1 MVPQKTAK
9 AREELRPGVRTLG
22 LRERRFLLLAD
33 GRKSVQ
39 DLEALFGAPCD
50 ALVDSLVAQGFLV
63 TEAVQASGVAVG
75 PMGVETTSFVVSV
88 VPADPIPP
96 VAVSAPPAVAADAF
110 EGKRS
115 LATTRMFLFDI
126 CERMFTRRDPVLA
139 TTLRDNLREARD
151 RDTMLAVARLIIDEI
166 ERAAGAERA
175 DAISERIAMLLPPEH
190 ADLQAA

>member
-1 MVPQKTAK
+1 
-9 AREELRPGVRTLG
+9 
-22 LRERRFLLLAD
+22 
-33 GRKSVQ
+33 
-39 DLEALFGAPCD
+39 
-50 ALVDSLVAQGFLV
+50 
-63 TEAVQASGVAVG
+63 
-75 PMGVETTSFVVSV
+75 
-88 VPADPIPP
+88 
-96 VAVSAPPAVAADAF
+96 
-110 EGKRS
+110 
-115 LATTRMFLFDI
+115 MFLFDI